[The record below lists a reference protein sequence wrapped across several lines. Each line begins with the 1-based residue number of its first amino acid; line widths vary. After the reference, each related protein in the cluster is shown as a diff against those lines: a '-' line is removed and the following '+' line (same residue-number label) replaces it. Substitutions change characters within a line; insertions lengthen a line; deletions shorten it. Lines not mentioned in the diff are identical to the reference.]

1 MTATWKTSV
10 TSTQSIRYGTSTGVY
25 IQTVAATQY
34 SYADFS
40 TGGDVCCMQ
49 VAQATGL
56 TPNTTYYYQVGGDVA
71 GWSTEHGFNTLLS
84 KGVSSTFTF
93 VAFGDQGADDTGG
106 SRRPLAVSASVE
118 QDNPDL
124 ILMSG
129 DIFYCDDQ
137 ACVDT
142 YFDDIMGNNLSSS
155 YFMTAPGNHEFYQP
169 DDLVTYTSR
178 LVDRNL

>member
-1 MTATWKTSV
+1 MKALD
-10 TSTQSIRYGTSTGVY
+10 SIWEIS
-25 IQTVAATQY
+25 A
-34 SYADFS
+34 
-40 TGGDVCCMQ
+40 
-49 VAQATGL
+49 
-56 TPNTTYYYQVGGDVA
+56 YYYQVGGDVA

-84 KGVSSTFTF
+84 KGVSSTFAF

-124 ILMSG
+124 ILMAG

-178 LVDRNL
+178 LAFPGRSPNQFARLSETGATATSSRSCGTRSTLATYTSSL